1 MKQWVTAQNGLDNL
15 RLVEAEKPSPKD
27 GEVLVQINAVSL
39 NYRDTEVVMGLYSHH
54 KAVGQAQ
61 DLVPCSDICGTIVSS
76 RSPAWQEGQ
85 RVMGTFN
92 QSHVTGQI
100 KEKDMKTGLGLPLP
114 GCLTEFRCF
123 PAEGLVAV
131 PDYLTDE
138 EAATLPIASVTAW
151 MAINGMRPMGQP
163 ANNKKDN
170 SGMNETVLLQGTGG
184 VATAG
189 LQIAHAAGLKTIITS
204 SSDSKLA
211 QAKKL
216 GADAGI
222 NYRQNPDWQEE
233 VNRLT
238 STFHNT
244 PNGSEAA
251 GEAGADIIFKNG
263 GAQTLRKSFDC
274 IAFGGLI
281 NCIGYLSGKEDVG
294 SDKLHTNVLALRRNV
309 TIKGIINGPRDRF
322 EEMVRFYAE
331 HQIRPVI
338 DRVVGFE
345 EAGEGLKYLF
355 SGSHFGKVVVKVS

>member
-15 RLVEAEKPSPKD
+15 RLVEAEKPSPQD

-54 KAVGQAQ
+54 KAVDQAQ

-76 RSPAWQEGQ
+76 RSPAWKEGQ
-85 RVMGTFN
+85 RVMATFN

-100 KEKDMKTGLGLPLP
+100 KEKDMKTGLGLPLT

-151 MAINGMRPMGQP
+151 MAINGMRPMNQP
-163 ANNKKDN
+163 ANNNKNNND
-170 SGMNETVLLQGTGG
+170 GGAVNETVLLQGTGG

-204 SSDSKLA
+204 SSDTKLA
-211 QAKKL
+211 QAKNL
-216 GADAGI
+216 GADAGV
-222 NYRQNPDWQEE
+222 NYRSNPEWQEE

-238 STFHNT
+238 STFHAH
-244 PNGSEAA
+244 NGEA
-251 GEAGADIIFKNG
+251 GETGADIIFENG

-281 NCIGYLSGKEDVG
+281 NCIGYLSGKEEVS

-322 EEMVRFYAE
+322 EEMVRFYTE
-331 HQIRPVI
+331 HRIRPVI

-355 SGSHFGKVVVKVS
+355 SGGHFGKVVVRVS